1 MQGDDAIPVIGLHRV
16 VPLEDQQSPERLA
29 LVKAEID
36 LVLGMADAGELAG
49 WADNP
54 RHSPESRQL
63 ACAMAESMWTV
74 AAETRAL
81 RPPLDLAKLRAVTA
95 GLGSKTWR
103 DPDRYGTLLDRGGV
117 LREQPL
123 ADEAL

>member
-1 MQGDDAIPVIGLHRV
+1 MHRG

-29 LVKAEID
+29 LVRSEID
-36 LVLGMADAGELAG
+36 HVLGVTDAGALAD
-49 WADNP
+49 WADDP
-54 RHSPESRQL
+54 MHSPESRQL
-63 ACAMAESMWTV
+63 ACAMAETAWTI

-81 RPPLDLAKLRAVTA
+81 RPAGISLDLLYASTA

-103 DPDRYGTLLDRGGV
+103 DPDRHCSLLDHGGV

-123 ADEAL
+123 DDLE

>member
-1 MQGDDAIPVIGLHRV
+1 MDSDKIPTIGTYKGIS
-16 VPLEDQQSPERLA
+16 LEDQQSDVRLE
-29 LVKAEID
+29 LVRREID
-36 LVLGMADAGELAG
+36 LVLGMTDACELAD
-49 WADNP
+49 WAGNP

-63 ACAMAESMWTV
+63 AAAIAETAWTI

-81 RPPLDLAKLRAVTA
+81 RPAGISLDLLYASTA

-103 DPDRYGTLLDRGGV
+103 DPDRHCSLLDHGGV

-123 ADEAL
+123 DDSE